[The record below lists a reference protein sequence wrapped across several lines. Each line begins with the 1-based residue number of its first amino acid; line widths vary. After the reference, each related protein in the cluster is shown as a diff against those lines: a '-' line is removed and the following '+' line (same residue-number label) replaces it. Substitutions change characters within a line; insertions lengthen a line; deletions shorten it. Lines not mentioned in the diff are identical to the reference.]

1 MSPACRDN
9 SPQVRIA
16 DSSSRNA
23 IQLFLRVHN
32 ETLSVAVMCLGNED
46 HVGPRESTAK
56 RSLPV
61 SIWHGP
67 GHDRRML
74 TRPSVSTNIGAPRFG
89 VRTSSMKSTS
99 RSAFF
104 NHSVSIVLVLS
115 AIAASITAGTVLAFV
130 HPEASAKDSNRRLTF
145 EERVSYQRAIEDV
158 YWRHRIWPKEN
169 PDPKPSLDAVMSQAQ
184 LENKVTGYLRDSL
197 ALQDYGQ
204 HPITAEQ
211 LQAEMDRMARDTK
224 QPEVLREL
232 FDALGNDPAVIAE
245 CLARPTLVERLIADL
260 SAQDQ
265 TRHVESPQSDGLR
278 AMSVVTTLGQVVYTL
293 PEIADAGDPPC
304 TDDSWTATTTANAPL
319 GRYRHTAVWT
329 GSEMIVWGGDS
340 ASGALNTGG
349 RYNPSTDSWT
359 ATSTTSAPD
368 ARHFHTAVWTGNEM
382 IVWGGDG
389 SFDDEKNTGGRYN
402 PSTDT
407 WTATS
412 TINAPSARQE
422 HTAIWT
428 GSEMV
433 VWGGVDY
440 PNFFNSGGRYNPS
453 TNTWTATSTTN
464 ATAGRSGHTAVWT
477 GSEMIVWGGSRDGTN
492 GSSFL
497 NTGGRYNPS
506 TNSWSATTI
515 TGAPDARIFHTAVWT
530 GSEMIVWGG
539 YVIDQHGNR
548 QRTNT
553 GRKYNPSADSWI
565 ATIRFNAPTPRVSH
579 TAVWTGS
586 EMIVWGGSLGGP
598 APFNTG
604 GRYQPSAD
612 SWRAASL
619 TNAPTARFNHTAVW
633 TGSEMIVWGEWETP
647 AGDIARNRHRPR
659 SPSSSRTAEKS
670 GLPAASTK
678 SSGKAILSTPAT

>member
-1 MSPACRDN
+1 
-9 SPQVRIA
+9 
-16 DSSSRNA
+16 
-23 IQLFLRVHN
+23 
-32 ETLSVAVMCLGNED
+32 
-46 HVGPRESTAK
+46 
-56 RSLPV
+56 
-61 SIWHGP
+61 
-67 GHDRRML
+67 
-74 TRPSVSTNIGAPRFG
+74 
-89 VRTSSMKSTS
+89 
-99 RSAFF
+99 
-104 NHSVSIVLVLS
+104 
-115 AIAASITAGTVLAFV
+115 
-130 HPEASAKDSNRRLTF
+130 
-145 EERVSYQRAIEDV
+145 
-158 YWRHRIWPKEN
+158 
-169 PDPKPSLDAVMSQAQ
+169 MSQAQ

-197 ALQDYGQ
+197 ALEDYWQ
-204 HPITAEQ
+204 KPITAEQ

-224 QPEVLREL
+224 QPGVLREL
-232 FDALGNDPAVIAE
+232 FEALGNDPAVIAE
-245 CLARPTLVERLIADL
+245 CLVRPILGERLIADL

-265 TRHVESPQSDGLR
+265 TQHVETPQSDELL

-304 TDDSWTATTTANAPL
+304 TDDSWTATTTVNAPL
-319 GRYRHTAVWT
+319 GRSGHTAVWT

-359 ATSTTSAPD
+359 ATSITSAPD

-382 IVWGGDG
+382 IVWGGNG

-440 PNFFNSGGRYNPS
+440 PNSFNSGGRYNPS
-453 TNTWTATSTTN
+453 TNTWTTTSTTN
-464 ATAGRSGHTAVWT
+464 APAARSGHTAVWT
-477 GSEMIVWGGSRDGTN
+477 DSEMIVWGGSRDGTS

-506 TNSWSATTI
+506 TNTWSATSI
-515 TGAPDARIFHTAVWT
+515 TGAPVARIFHT
-530 GSEMIVWGG
+530 E
-539 YVIDQHGNR
+539 
-548 QRTNT
+548 
-553 GRKYNPSADSWI
+553 
-565 ATIRFNAPTPRVSH
+565 
-579 TAVWTGS
+579 VWTGS

-612 SWRAASL
+612 SWRATSA
-619 TNAPTARFNHTAVW
+619 TNAPIARFNHTAVW
-633 TGSEMIVWGEWETP
+633 TGSEMIVWGGGGNTGGRYCAQPLPPPLTVIQPNGGEVWAAGSVHQIKWQGNLKHTDHLIIQYSRDGGASWFRVAQDVP
-647 AGDIARNRHRPR
+647 AFTSGYWWQVDNFLTTQGRVRILLQENLSITDQSDANFTVQRP
-659 SPSSSRTAEKS
+659 
-670 GLPAASTK
+670 
-678 SSGKAILSTPAT
+678 